1 MGVAVKWLIGSDDPV
16 PTLEL
21 ILVRMVITYV
31 CSVAYMYW
39 KRIPD
44 PFLGP
49 KGLRA
54 LLVLRGLTGFFSL
67 AGMYFSLQYLSLSD
81 ATVLTFIAPILT
93 SFSGAAF
100 LKEPLSFRE
109 TLSGLSS
116 FLGVVLIARPQFL
129 FGSQAFSDPSEEL
142 VTPAQR
148 MISIAAA
155 LIGVLGATAMFTVL
169 RAIGKRAHILQSLN
183 FFASQCVLGS
193 ALGMVL
199 FKVPLVV
206 PTRVL
211 WLAMMFVVGILG
223 LIGQALLTMGLQR
236 ETAGR
241 SALAIYSSIVFAIMF
256 EFIFSRTTPSPLS
269 VIGTLIIV
277 SSAMYITVIL
287 PLFLLVI
294 SCSHLHS

>member
-1 MGVAVKWLIGSDDPV
+1 
-16 PTLEL
+16 
-21 ILVRMVITYV
+21 
-31 CSVAYMYW
+31 
-39 KRIPD
+39 
-44 PFLGP
+44 
-49 KGLRA
+49 
-54 LLVLRGLTGFFSL
+54 
-67 AGMYFSLQYLSLSD
+67 
-81 ATVLTFIAPILT
+81 
-93 SFSGAAF
+93 
-100 LKEPLSFRE
+100 
-109 TLSGLSS
+109 
-116 FLGVVLIARPQFL
+116 
-129 FGSQAFSDPSEEL
+129 
-142 VTPAQR
+142 

-193 ALGMVL
+193 TLGMVL

-211 WLAMMFVVGILG
+211 WLAVMFVVGILG

-277 SSAMYITVIL
+277 SSAMYITLTKKKPVTKPDSAPERPVPNHDDDL
-287 PLFLLVI
+287 EA
-294 SCSHLHS
+294 